1 MGGGLM
7 RLNIKI
13 LILILSLVFFSFSFV
28 TADNYYTIPSLI
40 DGIVILDKTDKPY
53 QVNSNVEV
61 TSSGELIIMEGV
73 TIEISLVNSINVQGI
88 ITAKG
93 TILNPVV
100 IKGIGASTDNLLR
113 LISIKMAEGYFEHT
127 HILNGKRGIELDNS
141 VLVIRNGEFKNN
153 NAGIYI
159 TDKSSLI
166 DIRNSNFESNNSGI
180 QGLNFNGSIV
190 GNTFKNNNTNGAYL
204 TPSNGNSSF
213 IFNTIS
219 GNSNYG
225 LAINQNGHVIIKY
238 NNFRHSRYNV
248 RILNRTSPIDLTNNW
263 WLNLSNLRITTH
275 NSSASIITSPN
286 LPHEVTLS
294 NLNLIS
300 VETPSLIYYEGQ
312 NIDVDIYVKGNNV
325 YSYSLDLHL
334 DGLSYHDSAIYSLL
348 NGGDPL
354 GPEISDSRLSYIE
367 TLSGDEVGQTI
378 GGKAIKLRLIPQRT
392 GLVSVTLNDLTK
404 ILNPSS
410 TEIPIGKKSLTLYIK
425 KSPRL
430 AGTMVLQRGSLPQGT
445 LIRLISNEVVMAITP
460 SSDGTYSVP
469 LVPGSYLVEFSAPG
483 HLKEAAVLTIGKD
496 DLLLGKEL
504 KFGDINQDGRINLE
518 DLLILA
524 SHYGKT
530 TVSPDWQDIID
541 MDVNEDGIIDLID
554 IVYAAR
560 NWTNN

>member
-1 MGGGLM
+1 M

-13 LILILSLVFFSFSFV
+13 LILILSFVFFSFPFV
-28 TADNYYTIPSLI
+28 TAENYYTIPSLI

-180 QGLNFNGSIV
+180 QGLNFNGTIV
-190 GNTFKNNNTNGAYL
+190 GNTFKNNNINGAYL

-225 LAINQNGHVIIKY
+225 LAINQNGNVIIKY
-238 NNFRHSRYNV
+238 NNFRHSSYNV
-248 RILNRTSPIDLTNNW
+248 RILNRITPIDLTNNW
-263 WLNLSNLRITTH
+263 WLNSSNLRITTY
-275 NSSASIITSPN
+275 NSSASIITSPILSN
-286 LPHEVTLS
+286 EVTLS
-294 NLNLIS
+294 RLNLIS
-300 VETPSLIYYEGQ
+300 VETPSLTYYEGQ
-312 NIDVDIYVKGNNV
+312 NIDVDINVKGNNV
-325 YSYSLDLHL
+325 YSYSLDIDL
-334 DGLSYHDSAIYSLL
+334 DGLSYHDSASYSLL

-354 GPEISDSRLSYIE
+354 GPEVSDSRLSYIE
-367 TLSGDEVGQTI
+367 TLLGDEVGQTI
-378 GGKAIKLRLIPQRT
+378 GGTAMKLRLQPQRT

-404 ILNPSS
+404 LVNPSLS
-410 TEIPIGKKSLTLYIK
+410 EIPLGKKSLTLYIK

-430 AGTMVLQRGSLPQGT
+430 MGTLGLQRGNLSQGT
-445 LIRLISNEVVMAITP
+445 SIKLIGNDVNMVITP

-469 LVPGSYLVEFSAPG
+469 LVPGGYIVEFSAPG
-483 HLKEAAVLTIGKD
+483 HLKGTAVITIGQRD
-496 DLLLGKEL
+496 ITLDKEL
-504 KFGDINQDGRINLE
+504 IFGDINQDGRVNLE

-530 TVSPDWQDIID
+530 TESPEWQDIID